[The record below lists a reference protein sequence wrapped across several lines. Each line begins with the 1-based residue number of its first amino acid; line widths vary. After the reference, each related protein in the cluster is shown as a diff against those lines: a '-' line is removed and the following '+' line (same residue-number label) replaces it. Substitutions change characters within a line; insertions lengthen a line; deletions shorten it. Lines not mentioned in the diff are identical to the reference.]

1 MSFTKGEGHATDIA
15 QPSIQIINKGNDM
28 NTIDYTEFLE
38 RKKVKPIISGFDI
51 SAESLNHN
59 LFDFQ
64 RVIVKWALKRGRAAI
79 FADTGLGKTLMQTS
93 WADEVVKNTKGNVMI
108 FAPLCVAQQTV
119 REGEKFGIAINYCRT
134 PDQVKSGINISNYEM
149 LENFDLSQFAGVVL
163 DESSI
168 IKNREGKTRNAM
180 IESCQQV
187 PYRLSCTAT
196 PSPNDFMELGNQCEF
211 LGIMTMTEMLATY
224 FINDAGDT
232 GTWILKGHAR
242 VKFWEWLSTWACV
255 IRSPNDLGFDG
266 SAYVLPQLNMFE
278 HVVESE
284 ATTDLF
290 ANIAT
295 GLLERNQARKES
307 IDDRVAK
314 CYEVICIHSKEN
326 DIITS
331 LNLNGDENG
340 KEKHKQFG
348 LHEAIQ
354 GEEFRE
360 MEENSR
366 TAGGCEC
373 KAQGKVCD
381 RCGIQSIRTFES
393 EGIQS
398 TESKCKKESKNKSSV
413 QLNDRT
419 IQSDARELQSSMSD
433 MRILGERTQN
443 KIPTYRP
450 LPQEKQSEGNTLLE
464 LQSGD
469 REVYGQSRSASKGDR
484 LFKEQWVIWCHR
496 NEEQEKLE
504 KLFGDDCFSVYGTLS
519 LDEKEKRVSAWVNN
533 ERAILISKPSV
544 LGSGMNFQNCHNTAF
559 VGLSD
564 SWEQYYQAIRRFY
577 RFGQTHQVNVHVISA
592 ESEGAVVANIKR
604 KEEQNALMGAEMVKH
619 MSESMKHEIF
629 GATMIKDE
637 YIRDVYH
644 GDGWT
649 IHNADCIDLA
659 REIES
664 NSIDFTIYSPPF
676 DSLFTYSNS
685 DRDMGNNKKGEFIQH
700 FGYLVDEMYRI
711 TRPGRLMAVHCMNLP
726 TSKVNDGFI
735 GIRDFRGELIRLF
748 QEKGWIY
755 HSEVCIWKDP
765 VVAMQRTKAL
775 GLLHKTIKKDSSMSR
790 QGLADYLVVMRKD
803 GVNDKPISHTAEEFP
818 VEMWQKYASPVW
830 FDIDQSR
837 TLNFRDARDDDDVKH
852 ICPLQLDVIERAM
865 DLWTAPNDL
874 VFSPFTG
881 VGSEGYT
888 AVKMGRR
895 FIGSELKRSYFEQA
909 VKNICDLKKQ
919 TQDLFAA

>member
-1 MSFTKGEGHATDIA
+1 MQSYA
-15 QPSIQIINKGNDM
+15 
-28 NTIDYTEFLE
+28 EFIE
-38 RKKVKPIISGFDI
+38 AKKITPIISGFDVD
-51 SAESLNHN
+51 AELLNNN

-93 WADEVVKNTKGNVMI
+93 WAHEVYKHTNGNVII

-119 REGEKFGIAINYCRT
+119 KEGLKFGIEINYCRS
-134 PDQVKSGINISNYEM
+134 DNAIKEGINISNYEM

-168 IKNREGKTRNAM
+168 IKNRDGKTRNAI
-180 IESCQQV
+180 IEACQQV

-211 LGIMTMTEMLATY
+211 LGIMGMTEMLATY

-242 VKFWEWLSTWACV
+242 VKFWEWLATWACV

-266 SAYVLPQLNMFE
+266 SAYILPNLNMFE
-278 HVVESE
+278 HVVES
-284 ATTDLF
+284 APTDDLF

-314 CYEVICIHSKEN
+314 CAEIV
-326 DIITS
+326 
-331 LNLNGDENG
+331 
-340 KEKHKQFG
+340 
-348 LHEAIQ
+348 
-354 GEEFRE
+354 
-360 MEENSR
+360 NS
-366 TAGGCEC
+366 
-373 KAQGKVCD
+373 D
-381 RCGIQSIRTFES
+381 
-393 EGIQS
+393 
-398 TESKCKKESKNKSSV
+398 N
-413 QLNDRT
+413 
-419 IQSDARELQSSMSD
+419 
-433 MRILGERTQN
+433 
-443 KIPTYRP
+443 
-450 LPQEKQSEGNTLLE
+450 
-464 LQSGD
+464 
-469 REVYGQSRSASKGDR
+469 
-484 LFKEQWVIWCHR
+484 EQWVIWCHR
-496 NEEQEKLE
+496 NEEADKLCRSIDGAVDVSGSDSIE
-504 KLFGDDCFSVYGTLS
+504 HKEQSVNQF
-519 LDEKEKRVSAWVNN
+519 LDGSIRV
-533 ERAILISKPSV
+533 LISKPKI

-577 RFGQTHQVNVHVISA
+577 RFGQTKEVNVHVISA

-604 KEEQNALMGAEMVKH
+604 KEEQNATMGAEMVKH
-619 MSESMKHEIF
+619 MSETMKHEVF
-629 GATMIKDE
+629 GAELAKDE

-644 GDGWT
+644 GDGYT
-649 IHNADCIDLA
+649 IHNSDCIDLIN
-659 REIES
+659 EIDDES
-664 NSIDFTIYSPPF
+664 LDFSIYSPPF
-676 DSLFTYSNS
+676 ESLFTYSNS
-685 DRDMGNNKKGEFIQH
+685 DRDMGNNKSSDDFREHYQ
-700 FGYLVDEMYRI
+700 YLINAMYKKMKA
-711 TRPGRLMAVHCMNLP
+711 GRLVAVHCMNLT
-726 TSKVNDGFI
+726 TSKVNDGYI
-735 GIRDFRGELIRLF
+735 GIRDFRGDIIRAHQKAGF
-748 QEKGWIY
+748 IY

-775 GLLHKTIKKDSSMSR
+775 GLLHKTIKKDSTMSR
-790 QGLADYLVVMRKD
+790 QGLADYLVIFRKH
-803 GVNDKPISHTAEEFP
+803 GVNPDPVSHTADEFP
-818 VEMWQKYASPVW
+818 VDKWQKYASPVW

-837 TLNFRDARDDDDVKH
+837 TLNFRDAREDDDVKH

-895 FIGSELKRSYFEQA
+895 FIGSELKKSYYEQA
-909 VKNICDLKKQ
+909 IKNINEIKKH
-919 TQDLFAA
+919 TMDLFS

>member
-1 MSFTKGEGHATDIA
+1 MNQSYSDFIA
-15 QPSIQIINKGNDM
+15 AKKIQ
-28 NTIDYTEFLE
+28 
-38 RKKVKPIISGFDI
+38 PIISGFDI
-51 SAESLNHN
+51 DINQLNAN

-64 RVIVKWALKRGRAAI
+64 KVIVKWALKRGRAAI

-93 WADEVVKNTKGNVMI
+93 WAHEVYRQTNGNVII

-119 REGEKFGIAINYCRT
+119 KEGAKFGIEINYCRNA
-134 PDQVKSGINISNYEM
+134 DQVKDGLNISNYEM
-149 LENFDLSQFAGVVL
+149 LEHFDLTDFAGVVL

-168 IKNREGKTRNAM
+168 IKNRDGKTRNAI
-180 IESCQQV
+180 IEACQFV

-196 PSPNDFMELGNQCEF
+196 PSPNDFVELGNQCEF
-211 LGIMTMTEMLATY
+211 LGIMGMAEMLATY

-242 VKFWEWLSTWACV
+242 VKFWEWLSTWSCV
-255 IRSPNDLGFDG
+255 IRSPSDLGFDG
-266 SAYVLPQLNMFE
+266 TKYILPKLNMIE
-278 HVVESE
+278 HQVESIP
-284 ATTDLF
+284 TTDLF
-290 ANIAT
+290 ADIAV

-314 CYEVICIHSKEN
+314 CAEIVNAS
-326 DIITS
+326 
-331 LNLNGDENG
+331 DE
-340 KEKHKQFG
+340 QF
-348 LHEAIQ
+348 
-354 GEEFRE
+354 
-360 MEENSR
+360 
-366 TAGGCEC
+366 
-373 KAQGKVCD
+373 
-381 RCGIQSIRTFES
+381 
-393 EGIQS
+393 
-398 TESKCKKESKNKSSV
+398 
-413 QLNDRT
+413 
-419 IQSDARELQSSMSD
+419 
-433 MRILGERTQN
+433 
-443 KIPTYRP
+443 
-450 LPQEKQSEGNTLLE
+450 
-464 LQSGD
+464 
-469 REVYGQSRSASKGDR
+469 
-484 LFKEQWVIWCHR
+484 VIWCHR
-496 NEEQEKLE
+496 NEEADKLT
-504 KLFGDDCFSVYGTLS
+504 KLIAGAVDVSGSDSI
-519 LDEKEKRVSAWVNN
+519 EHKEKSVLDFLDNKIRVLV
-533 ERAILISKPSV
+533 SKPKI

-577 RFGQTHQVNVHVISA
+577 RFGQTKEVNVHVISA

-619 MSESMKHEIF
+619 MSESMKNEIF
-629 GATMIKDE
+629 GAVLEKDE
-637 YIRDVYH
+637 YVRDVYN
-644 GDGWT
+644 GDGFT

-676 DSLFTYSNS
+676 ASLFTYSNS
-685 DRDMGNNKKGEFIQH
+685 DRDMGNSKTHGDFYQH
-700 FGYLVDEMYRI
+700 FGYLVDEMLRI
-711 TRPGRLMAVHCMNLP
+711 TKEGRLMAVHCMNLP

-735 GIRDFRGELIRLF
+735 GIKDFRGELIRLF
-748 QEKGWIY
+748 CEKGWIY

-790 QGLADYLVVMRKD
+790 QGLADYLVIMRKP
-803 GVNDKPISHTAEEFP
+803 GVNPDPVSHTAEEFP
-818 VEMWQKYASPVW
+818 VDKWQKYASPVW

-888 AVKMGRR
+888 AVRMGRR
-895 FIGSELKRSYFEQA
+895 FIGSELKKSYFEQA
-909 VKNICDLKKQ
+909 VRNLNEIKKQ
-919 TQDLFAA
+919 TQDLFA

>member
-1 MSFTKGEGHATDIA
+1 MQSYA
-15 QPSIQIINKGNDM
+15 
-28 NTIDYTEFLE
+28 EFIE
-38 RKKVKPIISGFDI
+38 AKKITPIISGFDVD
-51 SAESLNHN
+51 AELLNNN

-93 WADEVVKNTKGNVMI
+93 WAHEVYKHTNGNVII

-119 REGEKFGIAINYCRT
+119 KEGLKFGIEINYCRS
-134 PDQVKSGINISNYEM
+134 DNAIKEGINISNYEM

-168 IKNREGKTRNAM
+168 IKNRDGKTRNAI
-180 IESCQQV
+180 IEACQQV

-211 LGIMTMTEMLATY
+211 LGIMGMTEMLATY

-242 VKFWEWLSTWACV
+242 VKFWEWLATWACV

-266 SAYVLPQLNMFE
+266 SAYILPNLNMFE
-278 HVVESE
+278 HVVES
-284 ATTDLF
+284 APTDDLF

-314 CYEVICIHSKEN
+314 CAEIV
-326 DIITS
+326 
-331 LNLNGDENG
+331 
-340 KEKHKQFG
+340 
-348 LHEAIQ
+348 
-354 GEEFRE
+354 
-360 MEENSR
+360 NS
-366 TAGGCEC
+366 
-373 KAQGKVCD
+373 D
-381 RCGIQSIRTFES
+381 
-393 EGIQS
+393 
-398 TESKCKKESKNKSSV
+398 N
-413 QLNDRT
+413 
-419 IQSDARELQSSMSD
+419 
-433 MRILGERTQN
+433 
-443 KIPTYRP
+443 
-450 LPQEKQSEGNTLLE
+450 
-464 LQSGD
+464 
-469 REVYGQSRSASKGDR
+469 
-484 LFKEQWVIWCHR
+484 EQWVIWCHR
-496 NEEQEKLE
+496 NEEAEKLC
-504 KLFGDDCFSVYGTLS
+504 KLIDGAVDVSGSDSIEHKEQSVNQF
-519 LDEKEKRVSAWVNN
+519 LDGSIRV
-533 ERAILISKPSV
+533 LISKPKI

-577 RFGQTHQVNVHVISA
+577 RFGQTKEVNVHVISA

-604 KEEQNALMGAEMVKH
+604 KEEQNATMGAEMVKH
-619 MSESMKHEIF
+619 MSEKMKHEVF
-629 GATMIKDE
+629 GAELAKDE

-644 GDGWT
+644 GDGYT
-649 IHNADCIDLA
+649 IHNSDCIDLIN
-659 REIES
+659 EIDDES
-664 NSIDFTIYSPPF
+664 LDFSIYSPPF
-676 DSLFTYSNS
+676 ESLFTYSNS
-685 DRDMGNNKKGEFIQH
+685 DRDMGNNKSSDDFREHYQ
-700 FGYLVDEMYRI
+700 YLINAMYKKMKA
-711 TRPGRLMAVHCMNLP
+711 GRLVAVHCMNLT
-726 TSKVNDGFI
+726 TSKVNDGYI
-735 GIRDFRGELIRLF
+735 GIRDFRGDIIRAHQKAGF
-748 QEKGWIY
+748 IY

-775 GLLHKTIKKDSSMSR
+775 GLLHKTIKKDSTMSR
-790 QGLADYLVVMRKD
+790 QGLADYLVIFRKH
-803 GVNDKPISHTAEEFP
+803 GVNPDPVSHTADEFP
-818 VEMWQKYASPVW
+818 VDKWQKYASPVW

-837 TLNFRDARDDDDVKH
+837 TLNFRDAREDDDVKH

-895 FIGSELKRSYFEQA
+895 FIGSELKKSYYEQA
-909 VKNICDLKKQ
+909 IKNINEIKKH
-919 TQDLFAA
+919 TMDLFS